1 MRRACRAWSAGGVGL
16 SPLVAVMLTGLA
28 AIVAAIGA
36 SPGPTHLIALLAL
49 KIRGLPGVG

>member
-16 SPLVAVMLTGLA
+16 WPLAAVMLTGLA

-36 SPGPTHLIALLAL
+36 SPGLPHLIALLAL